1 MVWRLRFF
9 RNMGKGPLA
18 LAYLFAGRTS
28 RSEHS
33 HATRFTIVDVN
44 HLAAVGQ
51 QISRC
56 GRTNPRVEVTGCC
69 GEQVFQILISITG
82 ILRASELPPLARVN
96 AAWFGRRPIASR
108 KRHQQNDGRTIWL
121 LPTYIHNAWRQQFV
135 SNLGLSPV

>member
-1 MVWRLRFF
+1 
-9 RNMGKGPLA
+9 MGKGPLA

-56 GRTNPRVEVTGCC
+56 GRTNSRVEVTGCC

-82 ILRASELPPLARVN
+82 ILRASELPHSR
-96 AAWFGRRPIASR
+96 SR
-108 KRHQQNDGRTIWL
+108 KSGLVWT
-121 LPTYIHNAWRQQFV
+121 PTNRIAKAT
-135 SNLGLSPV
+135 STK